1 MHEPIEHG
9 DFSRGQREVRR
20 CLWGRPIEHRHPE
33 DPPAQDAEDRDQI
46 GQTLGGPKLRFLG
59 FAARFEDLV
68 EHLDLPSQSIPSELF
83 DGVRAGADG
92 QIGDQLP
99 FDLLSVLRRP
109 ALLGTV
115 TVNVR
120 AG

>member
-1 MHEPIEHG
+1 MHQPIQHG

-46 GQTLGGPKLRFLG
+46 GQTLGGPKLQFLG

-68 EHLDLPSQSIPSELF
+68 EDLDLPSQSIPSELL
-83 DGVRAGADG
+83 DGVRAGSKQVG
-92 QIGDQLP
+92 
-99 FDLLSVLRRP
+99 R
-109 ALLGTV
+109 
-115 TVNVR
+115 
-120 AG
+120 